1 MENAALKCPSCGE
14 DLAGAKKFC
23 PHCGAKLEGAAGK
36 TQDTQDMTGA
46 DEFIAKADAC
56 KDDNEAIAI
65 LSEGIK
71 RFPNNAELVNRR
83 ARCFRSH
90 GDYEAAIAGHTRA
103 IQLEPSK
110 AGYYLSRGNTY
121 NEMGE
126 YDQALADMN
135 RSIELDPNEAEA
147 YLSRAKAFNGKEN
160 PEAEARDY
168 NKAIQIYSSA
178 VELDPNDYDAYHRRG
193 LVYCRKEQWNAAIRD
208 YTHAIELYSTLND
221 GSAET
226 LAIYYNDRGRAYCAK
241 EQGNAAI
248 RDFTRA
254 IELCVTLDD
263 AETLAW
269 YYDNRGLVLW
279 AGMKEKEK
287 ALADFEQAVRLDPGN
302 KEYQKHRD
310 EAKGCFITTAVC
322 GSLGKPDDCRELSAF
337 RAFRDTWLAKQ
348 PGGRELIGEYYRIAP
363 RIVAAIDAAPNHCE
377 TYRNIWND
385 YLVEC
390 MSFIDKG
397 RFEECR
403 DTYLRMVHDL
413 KGVWI

>member
-1 MENAALKCPSCGE
+1 MENAQAV
-14 DLAGAKKFC
+14 
-23 PHCGAKLEGAAGK
+23 
-36 TQDTQDMTGA
+36 TGA
-46 DEFIAKADAC
+46 DEFLAKADEC
-56 KDDNEAIAI
+56 KDHDEAIAI
-65 LSEGIK
+65 LSEAIK
-71 RFPNNAELVNRR
+71 RFPNNAEFVNKR
-83 ARCFRSH
+83 ACRFISQ
-90 GDYEAAIAGHTRA
+90 GDYESAIAGHTRA
-103 IQLEPSK
+103 IQLEPSN
-110 AGYYLSRGNTY
+110 AGYYLSRGTTY

-147 YLSRAKAFNGKEN
+147 YLSRAEAFNGKEN
-160 PEAEARDY
+160 PKAEARDY

-178 VELDPNDYDAYHRRG
+178 IELDPNDYDAYYQRG
-193 LVYCRKEQWNAAIRD
+193 WVYYLKEQWNAAIRD
-208 YTHAIELYSTLND
+208 YTRTIELYSTLND
-221 GSAET
+221 GSAGT
-226 LAIYYNDRGRAYCAK
+226 LADYYNNRGIVYDDK
-241 EQGNAAI
+241 EQWDAAI
-248 RDFTRA
+248 RDYTHA
-254 IELCVTLDD
+254 IELCGTLDD
-263 AETLAW
+263 AEHLDW
-269 YYDNRGLVLW
+269 YYDNRGIAW
-279 AGMKEKEK
+279 EKMGEKEN

-302 KEYQKHRD
+302 EKYQKHRD
-310 EAKGCFITTAVC
+310 DALKGCFITTAVC

-363 RIVAAIDAAPNHCE
+363 RIVAAIDAAPNHHE